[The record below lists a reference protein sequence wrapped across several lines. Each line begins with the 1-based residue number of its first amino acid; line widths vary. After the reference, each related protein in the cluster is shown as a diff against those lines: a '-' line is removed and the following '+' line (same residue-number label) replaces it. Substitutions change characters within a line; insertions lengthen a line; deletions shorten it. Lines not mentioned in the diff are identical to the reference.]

1 MMHSGESPIDRDE
14 VSLEDAA
21 NGVKSPL
28 EAYSSYHG
36 EDWSPQRLALH
47 QNFETFAEKVGLIV
61 ALESGGKMSQERA
74 YSEIR
79 RYWDELR
86 SSKINLLNTSPDEA
100 NF

>member
-1 MMHSGESPIDRDE
+1 MHPSESPSGKDP
-14 VSLEDAA
+14 VPLEDASE
-21 NGVKSPL
+21 GVKSPL

-36 EDWSPQRLALH
+36 EDWTPQRLALH

-86 SSKINLLNTSPDEA
+86 GSKINLLNTSPDEQL
-100 NF
+100 

>member
-1 MMHSGESPIDRDE
+1 MMHSGESPGDKDE
-14 VSLEDAA
+14 LSLLDASE
-21 NGVKSPL
+21 GVKSPL
-28 EAYSSYHG
+28 EAYSSYRG
-36 EDWSPQRLALH
+36 DDWTPQRLALH

-86 SSKINLLNTSPDEA
+86 GSKINLLNTSPDEQI
-100 NF
+100 